1 MGKKIQSFIYY
12 RHILYDRRY
21 KMYDKTEIRIL
32 EQIYLNPGIHKRELS
47 KQLKLGMPSIDCG
60 LKKINQLIQQ
70 KKSGN
75 QINYFLDYSKE
86 ALIPSL
92 NTVEH
97 SRFER
102 FPAKVRLSVTD
113 FLREL
118 KDKPV
123 IALIFG
129 SYASGTYTKNSDI
142 DILLVFQ
149 KIEDSKEIEN
159 TAKKISMKTNTQL
172 NPVYLSYQEFKQ
184 SFHNPTNEFFKKLHW
199 RFSHV

>member
-1 MGKKIQSFIYY
+1 
-12 RHILYDRRY
+12 
-21 KMYDKTEIRIL
+21 MYDNTEIRIL
-32 EQIYLNPGIHKRELS
+32 ERIYINPGIHKRELS
-47 KQLKLGMPSIDCG
+47 KQLKLGMPSIDYG
-60 LKKINQLIQQ
+60 LKKINKLIKQ

-86 ALIPSL
+86 ELVPFL

-102 FPAKVRLSVTD
+102 LPAKVRFSVND
-113 FLREL
+113 LLKEL

-129 SYASGTYTKNSDI
+129 SYANSTYTKSSDI
-142 DILLVFQ
+142 DILLIFQ

-159 TAKKISMKTNTQL
+159 GAKKISMKTNTQL
-172 NPVYLSYQEFKQ
+172 NPVYLSYKEFRE
-184 SFHNPTNEFFKKLHW
+184 SFHNPTKGFFKKLKKDKIILIGIEWW
-199 RFSHV
+199 RQLEDEEA

>member
-1 MGKKIQSFIYY
+1 
-12 RHILYDRRY
+12 
-21 KMYDKTEIRIL
+21 MYDKTEIRIL

-47 KQLKLGMPSIDCG
+47 KQLKLGMPSIDYG
-60 LKKINQLIQQ
+60 LKKISKLIKQ

-86 ALIPSL
+86 ELTPSL

-102 FPAKVRLSVTD
+102 FPAKVRLSVND
-113 FLREL
+113 FLKEL
-118 KDKPV
+118 EVKPT
-123 IALIFG
+123 IAVIFG
-129 SYASGTYTKNSDI
+129 SYANETYTKNSDI

-149 KIEDSKEIEN
+149 KIEDSKKIEN

-172 NPVYLSYQEFKQ
+172 NPIYLNYKEFKE
-184 SFHNPTNEFFKKLHW
+184 SFHNQTKEFFKKLKKDKIILIGIEWW
-199 RFSHV
+199 RQLIYEEA